1 MTNASRILVTGI
13 GIALWFIA
21 AGSMHGEEST
31 EEAAGGATTVADQS
45 PNAFG
50 FPVANMPTERRAS
63 FFVGNSFFNQNWIA
77 APASPAARDGLGPLF
92 NARSCSACH
101 FKDGRS
107 QPPEDGGIFSTTIL
121 RVSLPSDDAK
131 GAPNAHPVYGGQ
143 IQGRALPGVKGEAD
157 VRVSYK
163 SVEGTFADGEKY
175 ALRSPVY
182 RLENLAYGE
191 IPSNLLMSARV
202 APAMIGLGLLEAVKE
217 SDLQAMADPDDRDQD
232 GISGRVNSVWNAK
245 SDSMSAG
252 RFGWKAE
259 QPSVFQQVSG
269 ALLEDMGLTTSLFR
283 SENHTEGEA
292 ACKDLPSG
300 GDPEVSDKIL
310 HDLVY
315 YSRSLAVP
323 AARDQSDS
331 VVSRGKG
338 IFSAIQCAKC
348 HQPTLTTGEMP
359 ESPEVSGQTIHP
371 YSDLLLH
378 DMGEELSD
386 GRRVFQAEG
395 REWRTPPL
403 WGVGL
408 IPTVNRHSFLLHD
421 GRARNVSEAILWH
434 GGEAKPSREAFRT
447 LSRADR
453 EALIKFVESL

>member
-1 MTNASRILVTGI
+1 MTNASRILGTGCWI
-13 GIALWFIA
+13 VLWFIA
-21 AGSMHGEEST
+21 AKAMLAEDM
-31 EEAAGGATTVADQS
+31 AGGATTVADQS
-45 PNAFG
+45 PNSFG
-50 FPVANMPTERRAS
+50 FPAANMPVERRAS

-121 RVSLPSDDAK
+121 RVSLPSNDQK
-131 GAPNAHPVYGGQ
+131 SAPKPDPVYGGQ
-143 IQGRALPGVKGEAD
+143 IQGRALPGVKAEAD
-157 VRVSYK
+157 VRVNYK

-175 ALRSPVY
+175 VLRSPVY
-182 RLENLAYGE
+182 RLENPAYGE
-191 IPSNLLMSARV
+191 ISSNLLMSSRV
-202 APAMIGLGLLEAVKE
+202 APVMVGLGLLEAVKE
-217 SDLQAMADPDDRDQD
+217 SDLEAMADPEDRDRD
-232 GISGRVNSVWNAK
+232 GISGRVNMVWNAK
-245 SDSMSAG
+245 TDSMSVG

-269 ALLEDMGLTTSLFR
+269 ALLEDMGLTTALFC

-292 ACKDLPSG
+292 ACKGLPSG

-310 HDLVY
+310 QDLVY

-331 VVSRGKG
+331 VVLRGKE
-338 IFSAIQCAKC
+338 IFSAIKCAEC
-348 HQPTLTTGEMP
+348 HQPTFATGDLP
-359 ESPEVSGQTIHP
+359 EFPEVSRQTIHP
-371 YSDLLLH
+371 YTDLLLH

-386 GRRVFQAEG
+386 GRRVFLAEG

-421 GRARNVSEAILWH
+421 GRARNVAEAILWH
-434 GGEAKPSREAFRT
+434 GGEAKVSRDSFRT
-447 LSRADR
+447 IPRADR